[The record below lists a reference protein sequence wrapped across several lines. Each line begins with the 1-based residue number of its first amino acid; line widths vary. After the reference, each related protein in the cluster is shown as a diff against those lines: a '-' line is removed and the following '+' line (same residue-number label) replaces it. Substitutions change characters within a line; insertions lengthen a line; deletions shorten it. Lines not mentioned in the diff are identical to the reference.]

1 MSIDD
6 KVQQITKKEFDQLL
20 NDNYNNTQEKLMQY
34 IQTYGNI
41 ILFKKEYDEA
51 YKTNRIM
58 HYIKNGILNY
68 EVQEKRKIG
77 FKKWNQQVTNNS

>member
-77 FKKWNQQVTNNS
+77 FKK